1 MSLLLVAAALLIP
14 TLLVV
19 QVVRGRVRVQ
29 CCSTVPEA
37 DARMRAAVDGRL
49 PGA

>member
-1 MSLLLVAAALLIP
+1 MSVLLVAAALLIP
-14 TLLVV
+14 ALLVV

-37 DARMRAAVDGRL
+37 DARMRAAVDGPV